1 MQKHGTFR
9 LFLSLLVLFF
19 AASST
24 SHASS
29 VVVVAPNANAATNGS
44 TVQFGVFS
52 EVAPT
57 TFQTDIAASQL
68 TSLIGDTITSIG
80 YRMQVNGASVAGP
93 VTISGFSLELSGSAN
108 AIGSLSANQAANLG
122 ANAEVVDSGTLVLS
136 GLVGGPG
143 PNPFFLINF
152 ATPYLYSGGD
162 LLVTDSYSTSNA
174 NFYVD
179 AVPPRKSHRHVG
191 DDWGF
196 IARRVLLRAGD
207 GVRGDHPDDLADS
220 GAGQPGAAG
229 HGRCQPGGPVAEA
242 LRIEAGGPQHIA
254 ALKC

>member
-1 MQKHGTFR
+1 M
-9 LFLSLLVLFF
+9 LFLCLLMLSFV
-19 AASST
+19 AGST
-24 SHASS
+24 LHASS
-29 VVVVAPNANAATNGS
+29 IVVVAPNANAATNGT

-52 EVAPT
+52 ELVPT

-108 AIGSLSANQAANLG
+108 SIGSLSTNQAANIG

-152 ATPYLYSGGD
+152 TTPYLYSGGD
-162 LLVTDSYSTSNA
+162 LLVTESYSTSNA
-174 NFYVD
+174 TFGVD
-179 AVPPRKSHRHVG
+179 AVSTGSLIDTSATGG
-191 DDWGF
+191 DVSRTEFYYAPVTEFVATTPTTSPIPEPSSLALLGTGV
-196 IARRVLLRAGD
+196 ASLAGLLRKRFA
-207 GVRGDHPDDLADS
+207 
-220 GAGQPGAAG
+220 
-229 HGRCQPGGPVAEA
+229 
-242 LRIEAGGPQHIA
+242 
-254 ALKC
+254 